1 MTDEPLAAEMD
12 RAENAALL
20 EGLNLIVA
28 SNRGP
33 VNFQRGED
41 GGLTWQRSG
50 GGLVTA
56 LLGLAHSTEMTWVA
70 SALNELE
77 REWHAG
83 DLQLSPGDPP
93 LHLSLVESDAQTYD
107 GYYNVIANPLLWFL
121 QHSMWDFVTGPTITR
136 ETWEAWNHGY
146 VEVNRLFAE
155 ELARRVR
162 ASRQPSLVML
172 QDYHLYLAPRQL
184 RNLLRRRSDYTLSHF
199 IHIPWPG
206 PEDWGIL
213 PPGMRTAI
221 LEGLTA
227 VDLLGFQTRDDG
239 LNFIRTVES
248 FLPGAHVS
256 FKKGRVWYRNHA
268 TYVADFP
275 ISLDVQALLR
285 LAATDE
291 VTQYRQ
297 QISEELGE
305 MQLIVRVDRTDPS
318 KNIVRGF
325 KAFEEMLQNHPEHC
339 GRVRFY
345 ALLVPSRLEVEEYQ
359 NYHDD
364 LTAAAGWINSR
375 YGSGDWEPVRVLIG
389 DNYPR
394 AIAALQL
401 YDALLV
407 NSVADGMNL
416 VAKEGPLVNQR
427 DGVVVLSERTGARQ
441 QLAPGAMVISPCD
454 IYSTGEAL
462 HQALTISA
470 QERQM
475 RAAQL
480 RQIIVE
486 NDINA
491 WLRDQLQ
498 RVRQIRQRAQA

>member
-1 MTDEPLAAEMD
+1 M
-12 RAENAALL
+12 
-20 EGLNLIVA
+20 
-28 SNRGP
+28 
-33 VNFQRGED
+33 
-41 GGLTWQRSG
+41 
-50 GGLVTA
+50 
-56 LLGLAHSTEMTWVA
+56 
-70 SALNELE
+70 
-77 REWHAG
+77 
-83 DLQLSPGDPP
+83 
-93 LHLSLVESDAQTYD
+93 
-107 GYYNVIANPLLWFL
+107 
-121 QHSMWDFVTGPTITR
+121 
-136 ETWEAWNHGY
+136 
-146 VEVNRLFAE
+146 
-155 ELARRVR
+155 
-162 ASRQPSLVML
+162 
-172 QDYHLYLAPRQL
+172 
-184 RNLLRRRSDYTLSHF
+184 
-199 IHIPWPG
+199 
-206 PEDWGIL
+206 
-213 PPGMRTAI
+213 
-221 LEGLTA
+221 
-227 VDLLGFQTRDDG
+227 
-239 LNFIRTVES
+239 
-248 FLPGAHVS
+248 
-256 FKKGRVWYRNHA
+256 
-268 TYVADFP
+268 
-275 ISLDVQALLR
+275 
-285 LAATDE
+285 
-291 VTQYRQ
+291 
-297 QISEELGE
+297 
-305 MQLIVRVDRTDPS
+305 RVDRTDPS

-498 RVRQIRQRAQA
+498 RVRQIRQRGQA